1 VYLLDT
7 NICIYLI
14 KKHPSKV
21 VDRLMSCSPDDVA
34 LSAVTVSELAYGVS
48 KSKAREKNGEALQLF
63 LAPFQVLPYSLE
75 AALTY
80 GDIRAELEA
89 KGTPIGAM
97 DLMIAA
103 HAKAL
108 DATLVSNNLK
118 EFRRVSGLRTENWVR

>member
-1 VYLLDT
+1 MYLLDT

-48 KSKAREKNGEALQLF
+48 KSKAPRKNGEALQLF
-63 LAPFQVLPYSLE
+63 LASFRVLPYSVE
-75 AALTY
+75 AALAC
-80 GDIRAELEA
+80 GDIRAELEM

-103 HAKAL
+103 HAKGL
-108 DATLVSNNLK
+108 GATLVSNNLR
-118 EFRRVSGLRTENWVR
+118 EFRRVSGLQTENWVR

>member
-21 VDRLMSCSPDDVA
+21 LDRLMSCSPDDVA

-48 KSKAREKNGEALQLF
+48 KSKVPRQNGEALQLF
-63 LAPFQVLPYSLE
+63 LAPFQILSYSPE
-75 AALTY
+75 AAFAY
-80 GDIRAELEA
+80 GDIRAELER
-89 KGTPIGAM
+89 KGTPIGGM

-103 HAKAL
+103 HALAL
-108 DATLVSNNLK
+108 GATLVSNNLK
-118 EFRRVSGLRTENWVR
+118 EFRRVSGLTTENWAR